1 MNRASFQM
9 LRHKAHVAKSR
20 GVQKPSRKERKQKGK
35 EKVDDEITITE
46 DAKRIN
52 GSRHKPECCQMCL
65 QTGRFCPNPNLR
77 VPFTT
82 SHRLRL
88 LRGVGDD
95 GEDGRLM
102 TEEEV
107 YEVFPQL
114 KPVSA
119 VNEYKTRIDEL
130 EKLFRTLDHGES
142 RLRPLTLDGGLYF
155 ENRTPHLLR
164 VYYID
169 RDSFSEPRG
178 VLVSFKPVGS
188 PIRLNSPTQECL
200 GLIDKV
206 PVYTAPLY
214 SDSIA
219 NFDYHNERF
228 NANEVIKQEDL
239 HPNIIVAQVV
249 APYIPKW
256 FRGGVYFP
264 DTGPASA
271 IRDDTGNIVAVRHL
285 CQYRPERPYFEEDF
299 IHDELMPNLEP
310 IPSTNRKIK
319 VKKVKV
325 APDDIES
332 YDVAKL
338 LSIILPDIN
347 NRIVQFVSTGK
358 VTGSFK
364 LEVPE
369 CVVDILKTAVSKAGY
384 DLSVLHAG
392 APTLVRLSLDLS

>member
-1 MNRASFQM
+1 
-9 LRHKAHVAKSR
+9 
-20 GVQKPSRKERKQKGK
+20 
-35 EKVDDEITITE
+35 
-46 DAKRIN
+46 
-52 GSRHKPECCQMCL
+52 
-65 QTGRFCPNPNLR
+65 
-77 VPFTT
+77 
-82 SHRLRL
+82 L

-299 IHDELMPNLEP
+299 IHDELMLNLEP